1 MFSLYTLSGLVF
13 EVCAYWLA
21 GGMLLEF
28 TYLSVLQTVCVL
40 ASVALLLRLLFSVTT
55 YAVSFRH
62 ASVRPAHCPRTLF
75 GTICL
80 LIHEAAASFL
90 MCSVRSNL
98 GSACVAQARHMLM
111 ANRQSPYYSCTAI
124 SAMRRIGSR
133 WPDSF
138 AGKVWNNSTLS
149 TSSRCLA
156 PSTTTSR
163 R

>member
-1 MFSLYTLSGLVF
+1 MF

-28 TYLSVLQTVCVL
+28 RHLSVLQAVCVL
-40 ASVALLLRLLFSVTT
+40 ASVALLLRVLFAVPT

-75 GTICL
+75 GMFCL
-80 LIHEAAASFL
+80 LIHEAAASFR

-98 GSACVAQARHMLM
+98 DSACVVQPRHMLT

-124 SAMRRIGSR
+124 SAMRRIGDR
-133 WPDSF
+133 WPGFLRRQGLEQLYAINFEPMFGCIDDCV
-138 AGKVWNNSTLS
+138 APLS
-149 TSSRCLA
+149 RKID
-156 PSTTTSR
+156 
-163 R
+163 